1 MENLEIIERENDI
14 TYQIPQVNFPAFEDY
29 KRQAEAVSAY
39 IRSLPVT
46 QENIKAVKV
55 ELAKARKLTD
65 RLNRSR
71 IDIKKEIL
79 SQYTVFESQVKE
91 LCDIVGEADEE
102 LRDKVRQL
110 EELERKCKMSE
121 IEELWDKRVSQY
133 DQITKYFPCA
143 LDLWF
148 QPQFLNKSVSMKQI
162 EDDMRD
168 WLEECDN
175 NIRVASK
182 MGEDYL
188 YEYTVTGNL
197 AEAIELV
204 QKREQWESELEDEDP
219 EEEIPVQIFVVSGEK
234 DIKLAEMLLK
244 ENNINYKKG
253 N

>member
-29 KRQAEAVSAY
+29 KQQAEAVSSY

-71 IDIKKEIL
+71 IDIKKAIL

-121 IEELWDKRVSQY
+121 IEELWDKRVAQY

-148 QPQFLNKSVSMKQI
+148 QPQFLNKTYSMKRI

-244 ENNINYKKG
+244 ENNITYKKG

>member
-14 TYQIPQVNFPAFEDY
+14 TYQIPQVSFPAFEDY
-29 KRQAEAVSAY
+29 KQQAEQVSSY

-91 LCDIVGEADEE
+91 LCDIVGEADDE

-121 IEELWDKRVSQY
+121 IEELWDKRVAQY

-148 QPQFLNKSVSMKQI
+148 QPQFLNKTYSMKRI

-188 YEYTVTGNL
+188 YEFTVTGNL

-204 QKREQWESELEDEDP
+204 QKREQWESELADEDP

-244 ENNINYKKG
+244 ENNITYKKG

>member
-29 KRQAEAVSAY
+29 KQQAEAVSSY

-71 IDIKKEIL
+71 IDIKKAIL

-91 LCDIVGEADEE
+91 LCDIVGEADKE

-121 IEELWDKRVSQY
+121 IEELWDKRVAQY
-133 DQITKYFPCA
+133 DEITKYFPCA

>member
-29 KRQAEAVSAY
+29 KQQAEAVSSY

-71 IDIKKEIL
+71 IDIKQAIL

-121 IEELWDKRVSQY
+121 IEELWDKRISQY
-133 DQITKYFPCA
+133 DEIRKYIPCA

-148 QPQFLNKSVSMKQI
+148 RPQYLNKTYSMKRI

-219 EEEIPVQIFVVSGEK
+219 EEEIPVQIFVVSGAK

>member
-29 KRQAEAVSAY
+29 KQQAEAVSSY

-46 QENIKAVKV
+46 QENIKVVKV

-71 IDIKKEIL
+71 IDIKKAIL

-121 IEELWDKRVSQY
+121 IEELWDKRVAQY

-148 QPQFLNKSVSMKQI
+148 QPQFLNKTYSMKRI

-175 NIRVASK
+175 NIRIASK

>member
-29 KRQAEAVSAY
+29 KQQAEAVSAY

-71 IDIKKEIL
+71 IDIKKAIL

-121 IEELWDKRVSQY
+121 IEELWDKRVAQY

-148 QPQFLNKSVSMKQI
+148 QPQFLNKTYSMKRI

-204 QKREQWESELEDEDP
+204 QKKEQWESELEDEDP

>member
-29 KRQAEAVSAY
+29 KQQAEAVSSY

-71 IDIKKEIL
+71 IDIKKAIL

-110 EELERKCKMSE
+110 EELERKYKMSE
-121 IEELWDKRVSQY
+121 IEELWDKRISQY
-133 DQITKYFPCA
+133 DEIRKYIPCA

-148 QPQFLNKSVSMKQI
+148 RPQYLNKSVSMKQI
-162 EDDMRD
+162 EDSIRE
-168 WLEECDN
+168 WLSDTEDN
-175 NIRVASK
+175 LRVAKK

-188 YEYTVTGNL
+188 YEFTLTGDL
-197 AEAIELV
+197 AEAIERV
-204 QKREQWESELEDEDP
+204 QQREKWNAEQDEDP
-219 EEEIPVQIFVVSGEK
+219 EDDVPVGIFIVSGAK
-234 DIKLAEMLLK
+234 DITLTAMLL
-244 ENNINYKKG
+244 EQNNINYRKG